1 MDEGRSVIVR
11 RTGVVVRG
19 QRGAVILFGGVGS
32 GDDDRS
38 PFHRDAEGAAIDA
51 AAPSQVAV
59 GRNEKRGVSDG
70 EFRIAI
76 HSVIFIII
84 PVFFMFYRASER
96 VQSDAGQTRYGK
108 VGVLMIYPHFP
119 DGIAVDDVLI
129 ENGDLSDF
137 RQRTNVDGDRIV
149 GGVATGVG
157 HGPELLVVSHPIVRI
172 ALSYSIPPRM
182 MKIKAGSVHRALDT
196 ETLLQFRAVVVQI
209 RNRYFGCD
217 TGDGVSKVA
226 VGVNAQG
233 RVMGDDLEGRP
244 YRVLDELG
252 VIEGRIVAVEVGY
265 GVGYHHGVGAVVA
278 GLEGLRLAH
287 QADVVAGTF
296 VAEAEEGHY
305 FVEVIDDVDAVAE
318 ALGRIG
324 P

>member
-38 PFHRDAEGAAIDA
+38 PFHIDAKGAVNRA

-59 GRNEKRGVSDG
+59 GRNEKRGVDG

-84 PVFFMFYRASER
+84 LVFFMFYRASER

-108 VGVLMIYPHFP
+108 VGVLMIYPHIR
-119 DGIAVDDVLI
+119 DGIAVDDVLFAV
-129 ENGDLSDF
+129 GDSSDF

-157 HGPELLVVSHPIVRI
+157 HGPELLVVSHAIVRF

-182 MKIKAGSVHRALDT
+182 IKIKAGSVHRALDT

-217 TGDGVSKVA
+217 TGDGVFVVA

-244 YRVLDELG
+244 YRVLDELRM
-252 VIEGRIVAVEVGY
+252 IDGRRVAVGIGHHVGDD
-265 GVGYHHGVGAVVA
+265 HRVVA
-278 GLEGLRLAH
+278 
-287 QADVVAGTF
+287 VFAGFQRFRRT
-296 VAEAEEGHY
+296 H
-305 FVEVIDDVDAVAE
+305 
-318 ALGRIG
+318 
-324 P
+324 